1 MVRHHHPSIE
11 SEDRVFRVIPPSN
24 SDCALTSNKTAV
36 KGLLRNCSAFSM
48 VRNWSASR
56 DLTQSMIIHRLDPR
70 DRGSLIRGTRGRS
83 AQETDLW
90 FLE

>member
-11 SEDRVFRVIPPSN
+11 SEDRVFRVVPPSN
-24 SDCALTSNKTAV
+24 SNCALTSNKTAV
-36 KGLLRNCSAFSM
+36 KGLLSGTLDNIRIRRNCSAFSM

-70 DRGSLIRGTRGRS
+70 
-83 AQETDLW
+83 E
-90 FLE
+90 